1 MSTATENIT
10 FECPPQ
16 VRERLPASGTERSQF
31 ILQAIQEK
39 LERAQPVEWKPTTN
53 RGRIIAE
60 LLEKGKA
67 ERYPLLNEEEFERE
81 LQERRGRN
89 F

>member
-1 MSTATENIT
+1 MSTAAENIT

-16 VRERLPASGTERSQF
+16 VRERLPASSNGRSEF

-39 LERAQPVEWKPTTN
+39 LERTQPVEWKPTTK
-53 RGRIIAE
+53 RGERLAE
-60 LLEKGKA
+60 LLEAGKA
-67 ERYPLLNEEEFERE
+67 ERGPLLSEEEFERE
-81 LQERRGRN
+81 LSERRGRN